1 MNIEHFPEKKVF
13 QTVVDGETARLMYHV
28 ADGAL
33 DVRHTIVPGEIG
45 GRGIASAL
53 VKAAYDYALANEL
66 VPVATCSYAV
76 KWLERHPEYNGKT
89 GKDYAGRGLVH
100 YRNSRSSYLDFA
112 IFGFFSILLPFLI
125 IH

>member
-1 MNIEHFPEKKVF
+1 MNIEHYPEKKVF

-28 ADGAL
+28 ADGTL

-66 VPVATCSYAV
+66 APVATCSYAV

-89 GKDYAGRGLVH
+89 GKDYAGEGTCAL
-100 YRNSRSSYLDFA
+100 
-112 IFGFFSILLPFLI
+112 
-125 IH
+125 

>member
-76 KWLERHPEYNGKT
+76 KWLEKHPEYNGKT
-89 GKDYAGRGLVH
+89 GKDYAGEGTCAL
-100 YRNSRSSYLDFA
+100 
-112 IFGFFSILLPFLI
+112 
-125 IH
+125 